1 MNYARKTRRRMT
13 LAVIGLIAVVA
24 LFVVRLVDIQV
35 VQADQLQTAAAGKRS
50 ISSIVYGERGDIVDT
65 NGIALASTVERYD
78 ITASPKNAK
87 QSYDYIVGGVKHT
100 VQRSDVLQQISDA
113 TGATV
118 ADMTAALEAK
128 PNSDFAYLFKG
139 ATLDVRDKVLAI
151 VKKEHAGGWVYTQAH
166 PARTYPL
173 GAVAG
178 NIVGFIGSDKPRL
191 GLELAEN
198 QCLGSTNGSQ
208 TYERGEDGVKLPGS
222 TVTKTAAKNGGT
234 LELTIDSDF
243 QWFVQQTI
251 AASAQAD
258 QAQWATAMVVRVK
271 DGAVVADADYPSVDP
286 NNVNGVDQSSLGA
299 KSLTYSYEPGS
310 TFKAMTAAMLL
321 DQHKITQTT
330 PITAPPV
337 LNVAGGYIKD
347 VFYHPAMQ
355 WTTTGVLVN
364 SSNIGISILSKRL
377 TPAVRET
384 YMKKFGIGSRTA
396 ITFPGQASGQLTPSA
411 KWDPITKDAVAF
423 GQGVSATSAQ
433 VAAIYQT
440 LGNGGV
446 RMPLKLIKGCRQADG
461 TLTDVPSDTGI
472 PVVSK
477 DAATKT
483 VQMLENVVTQG
494 GLSSRLTI
502 PGYNIA
508 AKTGTA
514 QVAKTGGGGYGA
526 DRIVS
531 VAGLVSGDNPQYAVV
546 VTLGLPKLDK
556 TSTAAAPAF
565 HEITEQVIKTF
576 QVKPSTSPVPD
587 LPATW

>member
-1 MNYARKTRRRMT
+1 MT
-13 LAVIGLIAVVA
+13 LAVVGLLAVVA
-24 LFVVRLVDIQV
+24 LFAVRLVDIQV
-35 VQADQLQTAAAGKRS
+35 VQAEQLQTAAAGKRS
-50 ISSIVYGERGDIVDT
+50 ITSTVYGARGDIVDA
-65 NGIALASTVERYD
+65 NGVALASTVERYD
-78 ITASPKNAK
+78 ITASPKISTIK
-87 QSYDYIVGGVKHT
+87 QTKLVDNKT
-100 VQRSDVLQQISDA
+100 VDVTRASQIAALATA
-113 TGATV
+113 TGV
-118 ADMTAALEAK
+118 SADTITASLDK
-128 PNSDFAYLFKG
+128 NPTSDFAYVAKNM
-139 ATLDVRDKVLAI
+139 TLAVRNAVIKLKI
-151 VKKEHAGGWVYTQAH
+151 NWVYTVAH

-178 NIVGFIGSDKPRL
+178 NIVGFIGTDGPQA

-198 QCLGSTNGSQ
+198 KCVASTDGSQ

-222 TVTKTAAKNGGT
+222 TVTTKAAKNGGT

-251 AASAQAD
+251 ASLAKQY

-286 NNVNGVDQSSLGA
+286 NNVNGSSTADLGA
-299 KSLTYSYEPGS
+299 RSLTTSYEPGS
-310 TFKAMTAAMLL
+310 TFKAMTAAMLINEG
-321 DQHKITQTT
+321 KITQTT
-330 PITAPPV
+330 QITAPSILQV
-337 LNVAGGYIKD
+337 TKGGGYIKD
-347 VFYHPAMQ
+347 SFAHPSMQ

-364 SSNIGISILSKRL
+364 SSNIGISILSERL
-377 TPAVRET
+377 KSSTRES
-384 YMKKFGIGSRTA
+384 YMHKFGIGTRTA
-396 ITFPGQASGQLTPSA
+396 IAFPGQASGLLSDSKT
-411 KWDPITKDAVAF
+411 WDPITTKAVAF

-446 RMPLKLIKGCRQADG
+446 REPLKLIAGCRQADG

-472 PVVSK
+472 PVVTK
-477 DAATKT
+477 TTATKV

-494 GLSSRLTI
+494 ALSPQLTI

-514 QVAKTGGGGYGA
+514 QVAISSGGYGS
-526 DRIVS
+526 DRVVS

-546 VTLGLPKLDK
+546 VTVGLPKLNR
-556 TSTAAAPAF
+556 TSALVAPAF
-565 HEITEQVIKTF
+565 HAITEQVIKTF
-576 QVKPSTSPVPD
+576 RVKPSTTAVPK